1 MLEYTL
7 MPTVILDKSMGSDTK
22 IALWMSLHWSHPLDY
37 THENDH
43 QPQT

>member
-22 IALWMSLHWSHPLDY
+22 IALWMSLH
-37 THENDH
+37 
-43 QPQT
+43 